1 MEPKV
6 FKMPDGKGGTLYQIL
21 TPDGQWLDT
30 DENGNV
36 LSKPEEEKDAS
47 LSAPQKN
54 PEGRKKK
61 AKRGASLKDSS
72 IVNFTLHFPA
82 ADFKEYSDYIH
93 WRCLFK
99 EECSKVG
106 FLMDLAMDTIRKD
119 RDYREF
125 RKRNA

>member
-1 MEPKV
+1 MEKEEPSTRSSPPMV
-6 FKMPDGKGGTLYQIL
+6 SGWIPEHSLLFFYAFHRFAG
-21 TPDGQWLDT
+21 
-30 DENGNV
+30 
-36 LSKPEEEKDAS
+36 KPEQSEA
-47 LSAPQKN
+47 
-54 PEGRKKK
+54 GKKK

-82 ADFKEYSDYIH
+82 ADFKEFSDYIH

-125 RKRNA
+125 RKRNT